1 VVILSSKISSKISRL
16 LSQVAEEEEEEVAKA
31 QEEEEEE
38 ADATKNFLHYC
49 KIV

>member
-1 VVILSSKISSKISRL
+1 MVLSKISTDSSRL
-16 LSQVAEEEEEEVAKA
+16 LRVAEEEEEEVAKA

>member
-1 VVILSSKISSKISRL
+1 VVILSRISRIKL
-16 LSQVAEEEEEEVAKA
+16 LAEEEEEEVAKA

>member
-1 VVILSSKISSKISRL
+1 VVNKLSTDSRTKAL
-16 LSQVAEEEEEEVAKA
+16 AEEEEEEAAKA
-31 QEEEEEE
+31 QEEEEDE